1 MKKLIILMM
10 LISACVSTQAQKHR
24 RVKRPVIKV
33 ETEPSPEEKLYA
45 SMLPST
51 AKIMFIDSLVVDRDS
66 FLTKIP
72 LNKESGEIMSY
83 NKFFNKAKKT
93 SVMMSV
99 YINEFGDQAYYAEED
114 TVRGNKLYRLDWL
127 GEKWGKRTKVEG
139 IDSAFHQINYP
150 FVLSD
155 GITLFF
161 SAKGANSVGGY
172 DIFTTTFDSD
182 SGKFYEPQNYGFP
195 FNSTAND
202 YFLAIDEYD
211 NIGWLV
217 SDRNQPEGK
226 VCIYTFIPPTLRKS
240 FEEDDLTEDELKKYA
255 NIQSIADTWKF
266 GNRAEGLQKKA
277 NLLERQAAKS
287 SDEYFSFV
295 INDKLVYHRLDNF
308 KSKANRQQFLM
319 LNGQKALYRKK
330 MEELD
335 KMRLNYESLSK
346 GQKAKVSTDIINKE
360 QETEQLLN
368 TITETEKR
376 IRNSENKLINR

>member
-24 RVKRPVIKV
+24 RVKRAAVKV
-33 ETEPSPEEKLYA
+33 EAEPSPEEKLYA

-93 SVMMSV
+93 SIMMSV

-114 TVRGNKLYRLDWL
+114 TIKGNTLYRLDWL

-139 IDSAFHQINYP
+139 IDSAFYQINYP

-202 YFLAIDEYD
+202 YFLAIDEFD

-217 SDRNQPEGK
+217 SDRYQPEGK
-226 VCIYTFIPPTLRKS
+226 VCIYTFIPPALRKS

-287 SDEYFSFV
+287 GGEYVSFV

-346 GQKAKVSTDIINKE
+346 EQKAKVSTDIINKE

-376 IRNSENKLINR
+376 IRNSENKLINK

>member
-1 MKKLIILMM
+1 MM

-24 RVKRPVIKV
+24 RVKRPAVKV
-33 ETEPSPEEKLYA
+33 EAEPSPEEKLYA

-93 SVMMSV
+93 SLMMSV

-114 TVRGNKLYRLDWL
+114 TVKGNTLYRLDWL

-139 IDSAFHQINYP
+139 IDSVFHQINYP

-226 VCIYTFIPPTLRKS
+226 VCIYTFIPPALRKS

-287 SDEYFSFV
+287 SGEYFSFV
-295 INDKLVYHRLDNF
+295 INDKLVYHHLDNF
-308 KSKANRQQFLM
+308 RSKANRQQFLM

-346 GQKAKVSTDIINKE
+346 EQKAKVSTDIINKE

-376 IRNSENKLINR
+376 IRNSENKLINK